1 MKGRLKKKRSV
12 KLRADSLKRE
22 NWKTFS
28 QTSRKKDPNQSNHNK
43 LQLTPQKYIGS

>member
-28 QTSRKKDPNQSNHNK
+28 QTSRKMTQINK
-43 LQLTPQKYIGS
+43 IITSYN